1 MMPPP
6 AAFLCEGSI
15 IVARASVP
23 SLYYSKCINTA
34 LHVRM
39 CEREVRVDRIR
50 GSKSSARAAATTKKT
65 NPVRRTFVAVELQ
78 FAGSKRGARM
88 QGYRTYT
95 LRARARRDGARG
107 AER

>member
-34 LHVRM
+34 LHVPKAKGKG
-39 CEREVRVDRIR
+39 
-50 GSKSSARAAATTKKT
+50 GSC
-65 NPVRRTFVAVELQ
+65 
-78 FAGSKRGARM
+78 
-88 QGYRTYT
+88 
-95 LRARARRDGARG
+95 
-107 AER
+107 